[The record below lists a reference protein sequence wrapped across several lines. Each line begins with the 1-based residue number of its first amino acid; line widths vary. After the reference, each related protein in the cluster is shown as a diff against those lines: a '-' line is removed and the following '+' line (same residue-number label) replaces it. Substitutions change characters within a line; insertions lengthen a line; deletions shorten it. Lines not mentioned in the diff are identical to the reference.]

1 MSDKIWMTY
10 SQKEDELIRETSM
23 NLLKFRR
30 TLKSLKYPITDAYI
44 SIDAKDDCIRNIAN
58 MENCVLEFEAHEA
71 ALLADIR
78 NFLIKKR
85 LNILQEFTKVVEDKS
100 ITQFVIKSVSLKQ
113 NNS

>member
-1 MSDKIWMTY
+1 MQCGESP
-10 SQKEDELIRETSM
+10 L
-23 NLLKFRR
+23 
-30 TLKSLKYPITDAYI
+30 TLSVEFVLDVRLHSTHPKYHV
-44 SIDAKDDCIRNIAN
+44 
-58 MENCVLEFEAHEA
+58 VLEFEAHEA